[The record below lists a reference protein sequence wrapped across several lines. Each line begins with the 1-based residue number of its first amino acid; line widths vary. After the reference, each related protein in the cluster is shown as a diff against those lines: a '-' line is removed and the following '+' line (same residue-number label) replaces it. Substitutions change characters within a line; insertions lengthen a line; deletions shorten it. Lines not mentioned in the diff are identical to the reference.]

1 MHIWV
6 SHTHLCQACVEWII
20 VLVALD
26 IDDSR
31 VNYLL
36 PTPKNWK

>member
-6 SHTHLCQACVEWII
+6 SHTHLRQACVEWII

-26 IDDSR
+26 IDDSM